1 MHAIK
6 TNPSTK
12 SVSEQPSRT
21 FEKGKDT
28 SQKQENSHEN
38 AVEGK
43 NTEGSHHDFSRISVF
58 ADNKIFIQPKLTI
71 NTPGDIYEQEADRM
85 AERVMNLSDT
95 STASNPHISLQND
108 AIQRKGENRGGLEA
122 SPSLVSQLNTTKGGG
137 APLPEDTRSFMQKA
151 FGSDFQGVRVHTDSR
166 AREMSQGIQAKAFTH
181 GQDIYFNHGEYNL
194 ERGEGKRLLAHE
206 LTHVRQQ
213 TGINK
218 RIQRDEAADKAAA
231 DKAAADEAK
240 KKADLITAIKTHGF
254 IAVEDADA
262 TFTSAELDLV
272 DKAMA
277 KLPAADKATIKGA
290 KLLRVSSLG
299 PSTVGQYSNEQGYND
314 TTPTDEQKIEL
325 SDKAFSNISA
335 EESIRVI
342 IHEVG
347 HAIAAMPHRVATSD
361 EVKAGVKSSQL
372 VNDANVAIGAFN
384 DANDESNAAVE
395 VSNAAVDVYNEAIKG
410 TDKAAIAAAKQDM
423 DTKKAIT
430 AKLKAAR
437 SAKETV
443 STSKSAASEAQKKIL
458 ATKEATSATKIAKID
473 DFKTDAAAKLT
484 VMQTAYTAVETT
496 IKAVDAESADYKA
509 AVTATQDAIKTF
521 YDENVTID
529 VGVEVA
535 EAAKSVVDT
544 AISDRNSKK
553 TALDSKNAKNTVT
566 SAMTP
571 LEAAQDSCFK
581 AAVMV
586 AFNKSL
592 NLSVRKFYDFVIAN
606 GISPNLTPYAA
617 DNWPHKP
624 EEFYAEAYSFF
635 ITKPTDLE
643 AYSKKL
649 FDWFKAGNYK

>member
-1 MHAIK
+1 MLTTK
-6 TNPSTK
+6 TNPSFK

-38 AVEGK
+38 AVKDK
-43 NTEGSHHDFSRISVF
+43 NTEGSHHDFSRIPVF

-71 NTPGDIYEQEADRM
+71 NTPGDVYEQEADRM

-95 STASNPHISLQND
+95 STASNLHISQKND

-122 SPSLVSQLNTTKGGG
+122 SSSLVSQLNTTKGGG
-137 APLPEDTRSFMQKA
+137 SPLPEGTRSFMQNA
-151 FGSDFQGVRVHTDSR
+151 FGNDFQGVRVHRDSR

-181 GQDIYFNHGEYNL
+181 GQDIYFNDGEYAP
-194 ERGEGKRLLAHE
+194 ESGEGKRLLAHE

-231 DKAAADEAK
+231 DEAK
-240 KKADLITAIKTHGF
+240 KKAALITKIKTHGF
-254 IAVEDADA
+254 IAVEDAGA

-290 KLLRVSSLG
+290 KLVRVSSLG
-299 PSTVGQYSNEQGYND
+299 PSTAGRYSNEQGYND

-325 SDKAFSNISA
+325 SDRAFGATSA
-335 EESIRVI
+335 DESIRVI

-347 HAIAAMPHRVATSD
+347 HAIAAMPYRVAMSD
-361 EVKAGVKSSQL
+361 EVKAGVKFNQS

-384 DANDESNAAVE
+384 DANDESNAAVD
-395 VSNAAVDVYNEAIKG
+395 VSNAAVDVYNTAING
-410 TDKAAIAAAKQDM
+410 TDKAAIAAAKKDM
-423 DTKKAIT
+423 DAKKAIT

-437 SAKETV
+437 AAKETV
-443 STSKSAASEAQKKIL
+443 SKSKSAASDAQKTVLTAK
-458 ATKEATSATKIAKID
+458 AATSATKIAKID

-509 AVTATQDAIKTF
+509 ALTATQDAIKTF

-643 AYSKKL
+643 KYSKQL